1 MNQGVYIIVSEKQA
15 RTQYCVQ
22 LMATVVHIGTLSLS
36 IDQIHT
42 NGYLSFGATN
52 SATSASGELE
62 SGSTQYSGSD
72 GQPTTLFSTSVPIL
86 GVFISDVDTT
96 GTGNISYRLTALIIM
111 ELEHFIFKNK

>member
-1 MNQGVYIIVSEKQA
+1 MNPGAYIIVSEKQA

-52 SATSASGELE
+52 SGTSASGELE
-62 SGSTQYSGSD
+62 SGSTQYSGLLGSK

-96 GTGNISYRLTALIIM
+96 GTGNISYRLTALIIIM
-111 ELEHFIFKNK
+111 

>member
-1 MNQGVYIIVSEKQA
+1 MNPGAYIIVSEKQA
-15 RTQYCVQ
+15 HTQYCVQ

-62 SGSTQYSGSD
+62 SGSTQYK

-96 GTGNISYRLTALIIM
+96 GTGNISYRLTALIIIM
-111 ELEHFIFKNK
+111 